1 MNKQASKKLKI
12 YYSTAVRGGDLS
24 KVRKHIEILSRFGD
38 VLTKHLGA
46 DNEKAIDMGGK
57 LDSEIYT
64 EDDCLLGSC
73 DVFIADVSQASLGV
87 GFMIARAIYYQK
99 PTLCVYAEDPTKKLS
114 AMINGCPLITKK
126 TYTDDASYRHAILD
140 FLSIPVTPSRFR
152 KFRPLRLFL
161 AGPCGSG
168 KSTVARKIQE
178 TYGLP
183 HISTGDLVRAI
194 QKDKSHKLNSV
205 IDKYVSAGELVPSEV
220 MRDIVLDR
228 LSKPDCQILGCT
240 LDGYPPSIEDAQNLI
255 RDNIHPNMIMSFECS
270 DETAISR
277 QCGRAERSTDN
288 REMATKRQAIYRK
301 TIPDFYNLSANG
313 SFKCPVVQ
321 INAEQNPDE
330 VWNTVDT
337 IIQNLIQSP
346 NHSYFLD
353 PPMNLKTVKSSRIH
367 FHIDAPNDKR
377 LRKLVTEI
385 VSWQPKLRSQIKL
398 YPIKHLQLGP
408 QVASCPAY
416 NQMMNFHSITD
427 ASNEQFAT
435 GGCGDQLDPESILTV
450 LNCAKNSGKQYM
462 VEIEEYIWE
471 GKREN
476 NGIVAKE
483 FQPLMHP
490 KGVFDSYPENR
501 VKDVPAY
508 ELHHG
513 FDIPKGNGPYRDQLP
528 IPLKSLV
535 EMCTR
540 EGFNNGGWFIFD
552 HPTIWK
558 YRTNEFSNE
567 TATDCVKTLLY
578 QAKILKAIITQF
590 GLSTIEIDVSLEI
603 VHAIW
608 QF

>member
-1 MNKQASKKLKI
+1 MNTHSNRLKI

-24 KVRKHIEILSRFGD
+24 KVRRHIDILSRFGE

-46 DNEKAIDMGGK
+46 DNEKTIDAGHADDYSIYSMDDK
-57 LDSEIYT
+57 LMQ
-64 EDDCLLGSC
+64 SC
-73 DVFIADVSQASLGV
+73 DVCIADVSQASLGV
-87 GFMIARAIYYQK
+87 GFMIARAISHQK
-99 PTLCVYAEDPTKKLS
+99 PVLCVYALPITNPTAKLS
-114 AMINGCPLITKK
+114 AMINGCPAVVKK
-126 TYTDDASYRHAILD
+126 TYTDAVSYSQAVVD
-140 FLSIPVTPSRFR
+140 FLYIRFGCLR
-152 KFRPLRLFL
+152 FKPLRLFL

-220 MRDIVLDR
+220 MKEIVLER
-228 LSKPDCQILGCT
+228 LAKPDCEILGYT
-240 LDGYPPSIEDAQNLI
+240 LDGYPPSTEDVQNLI
-255 RDNIHPNMIMSFECS
+255 EAKVHPAMIMSFECS

-301 TIPDFYNLSANG
+301 TIPDFYNLS

-330 VWNTVDT
+330 VWNSVDT

-416 NQMMNFHSITD
+416 KQMMNFHSITD

-435 GGCGDQLDPESILTV
+435 SGCGDQLDPESILTV

-471 GKREN
+471 GKRGN
-476 NGIVAKE
+476 NNAIIAKE
-483 FQPLMHP
+483 FQPLIHP
-490 KGVFDSYPENR
+490 KGIFDTYPENR

-513 FDIPKGNGPYRDQLP
+513 FDIPKSNGPYRDQLP

-535 EMCTR
+535 EMCTL

-558 YRTNEFSNE
+558 YRTNEFSND

-578 QAKILKAIITQF
+578 QAKILKAILTQF